1 METSRVSFFK
11 AQVISMKSKLDE
23 FTVGT
28 IGKPCSV
35 AAIFRMLDTMDGCP
49 KCPAARVI
57 NRKPMPRT
65 SKAKR
70 Q

>member
-1 METSRVSFFK
+1 
-11 AQVISMKSKLDE
+11 MKSKLDE

-49 KCPAARVI
+49 KCPTARVI